1 MFLLQKILLN
11 NSIKEIA
18 ARQMIKDKLPKQ
30 TTGFLYNINETV
42 IEKEKYTR
50 ELFKKL
56 HILRKIKHKKAVKRL
71 KNMFAAA
78 QLLQGFTASR
88 IHKSK
93 ISSSCRYDKKSLTT
107 FYKQNL
113 VRYIVHINLTSTNT
127 LVSVTD
133 IKGNVKLFYSSGQVN
148 LKGKQKTK
156 QPAAL
161 INILKRLLLK
171 AKFMQNEPLAIHF
184 KNTRSHYEAFIVKM
198 LKTKFFIKTIRSYN
212 TQPHNGCRPKKI
224 KRF

>member
-1 MFLLQKILLN
+1 MFLVQKILLN
-11 NSIKEIA
+11 NSIKKIA
-18 ARQMIKDKLPKQ
+18 ARQMIKGKLPKQ
-30 TTGFLYNINETV
+30 ITGPLSDINGTV

-56 HILRKIKHKKAVKRL
+56 HTLRKIKHKKAVKRL
-71 KNMFAAA
+71 KDMFAAA
-78 QLLQGFTASR
+78 QSSQNPKVPQM
-88 IHKSK
+88 HESK
-93 ISSSCRYDKKSLTT
+93 MPLSCRYDKKSLTT
-107 FYKQNL
+107 FYKQSL
-113 VRYIVHINLTSTNT
+113 VSYIVHINLTSTNT

-161 INILKRLLLK
+161 INILKRLFLK

-184 KNTRSHYEAFIVKM
+184 KNTRSHYEAFIVQM

-212 TQPHNGCRPKKI
+212 MQPHNGCRPKKI

>member
-1 MFLLQKILLN
+1 MFLLQKILSN
-11 NSIKEIA
+11 NSIKKIA
-18 ARQMIKDKLPKQ
+18 ARRMIKDKLPKQ
-30 TTGFLYNINETV
+30 TTGFLSDINETV
-42 IEKEKYTR
+42 IEKEKYTH

-56 HILRKIKHKKAVKRL
+56 QILRKIKHKKAVKRL
-71 KNMFAAA
+71 KEVFAAA
-78 QLLQGFTASR
+78 QLLQSLKVSQM
-88 IHKSK
+88 HESK
-93 ISSSCRYDKKSLTT
+93 MSLSCNYDKKSLITP
-107 FYKQNL
+107 YKQNL
-113 VRYIVHINLTSTNT
+113 VSYIVHINLTSTNT

-184 KNTRSHYEAFIVKM
+184 KNTRSHYEAFIVRM

-212 TQPHNGCRPKKI
+212 MQPHNGCRPKKI

>member
-1 MFLLQKILLN
+1 M
-11 NSIKEIA
+11 S
-18 ARQMIKDKLPKQ
+18 QMH
-30 TTGFLYNINETV
+30 E
-42 IEKEKYTR
+42 
-50 ELFKKL
+50 
-56 HILRKIKHKKAVKRL
+56 
-71 KNMFAAA
+71 
-78 QLLQGFTASR
+78 
-88 IHKSK
+88 SK
-93 ISSSCRYDKKSLTT
+93 MPLSCRYDKKSLTT
-107 FYKQNL
+107 LYKQNL
-113 VRYIVHINLTSTNT
+113 VSYIVHINLTSTNT

-161 INILKRLLLK
+161 INILKRLFLK

-212 TQPHNGCRPKKI
+212 MQPHNGCRPKKI

>member
-1 MFLLQKILLN
+1 MFLLQKILSK
-11 NSIKEIA
+11 NSIKKIVAEQI
-18 ARQMIKDKLPKQ
+18 IKDKLDEQ
-30 TTGFLYNINETV
+30 TTGQQFDINERV
-42 IEKEKYTR
+42 FEKEKYTR
-50 ELFKKL
+50 ELSKKL
-56 HILRKIKHKKAVKRL
+56 DNLREIKHKKAVKKL
-71 KNMFAAA
+71 KTMFAAA
-78 QLLQGFTASR
+78 QFVRTPKVSQ
-88 IHKSK
+88 IYKSK
-93 ISSSCRYDKKSLTT
+93 MSLLCQSNKKSLVTI
-107 FYKQNL
+107 YKQNL

-133 IKGNVKLFYSSGQVN
+133 IKGNVRLSYSSGQVN
-148 LKGKQKTK
+148 LRGKQKTK

-212 TQPHNGCRPKKI
+212 MQPHNGCRPKKI

>member
-11 NSIKEIA
+11 NSIKKIV
-18 ARQMIKDKLPKQ
+18 ARRRIKDKLPKQ
-30 TTGFLYNINETV
+30 TTGFLSDINETV
-42 IEKEKYTR
+42 IEKEKYTH

-56 HILRKIKHKKAVKRL
+56 QILRKIKHKKAVKRL
-71 KNMFAAA
+71 KDVFAAA
-78 QLLQGFTASR
+78 QLLQSL
-88 IHKSK
+88 KVLQLNESK
-93 ISSSCRYDKKSLTT
+93 MSLSCNYDKKSLITL
-107 FYKQNL
+107 YKQNL
-113 VRYIVHINLTSTNT
+113 VSYIVHINLTSTNT

-133 IKGNVKLFYSSGQVN
+133 IKGNVKLFYSSGQAN

-184 KNTRSHYEAFIVKM
+184 KNTRSHYEAFIVRM

>member
-1 MFLLQKILLN
+1 MFLLQKILSK
-11 NSIKEIA
+11 NSIKKIVAEQI
-18 ARQMIKDKLPKQ
+18 IKDKLDEQ
-30 TTGFLYNINETV
+30 TTGQQFDINERV
-42 IEKEKYTR
+42 FEKEKYTR
-50 ELFKKL
+50 ELSKKL
-56 HILRKIKHKKAVKRL
+56 DNLREIKHKKAVKKL
-71 KNMFAAA
+71 KTMFAAA
-78 QLLQGFTASR
+78 QFVRTPKVSQ
-88 IHKSK
+88 IYKSK
-93 ISSSCRYDKKSLTT
+93 MSLLCQFNKKSLVTI
-107 FYKQNL
+107 YKQSL

-133 IKGNVKLFYSSGQVN
+133 IKGNVKLSYSSGQVN
-148 LKGKQKTK
+148 LRGKQKTK

-184 KNTRSHYEAFIVKM
+184 KNTRSYYEAFIVKM

-212 TQPHNGCRPKKI
+212 MQPHNGCRPKKI